1 MQTSFWKD
9 LRYRLEWLLCAA
21 LAWGIPRLP
30 RRLCLA
36 LAHGLGALA
45 YHFDNRGRRVALANL
60 ACVFPER
67 PLAERETIARRS
79 YQNFARTMLDLFWGQ
94 RLTPANWRQY
104 IEVEGDTETFRREA
118 HEYGAVSMCIHWGN
132 FEWSSHAVGFLG
144 VPTLIVAETFKNH
157 RLSALFNGAREI
169 SGHTIIPQ
177 ENSMIRLLKVVK
189 RKGAAGMLVDLTLR
203 PDQAAVPIDAF
214 GRKMCVTF
222 LHAVL
227 AQRGGAR
234 MFPVDGIPLPD
245 GRYRVV
251 INPALPIPPEAT
263 VQEIAQACWDFY
275 ESRIREHPELYMW
288 AYKHWRYRPSAA
300 APETYPF
307 YAHISSKFEKLL
319 AAQPLVAD
327 KKLSPARVEDLT
339 NTSTSSGL
347 SL

>member
-1 MQTSFWKD
+1 MQISFWKD
-9 LRYRLEWLLCAA
+9 LRHRLEWLLCAA
-21 LAWGIPRLP
+21 LASGIPRLP

-36 LAHGLGALA
+36 IANGLGTLA
-45 YHFDNRGRRVALANL
+45 YHIDSRGRRVALANL

-67 PLAERETIARRS
+67 SLDERKAIACRS
-79 YQNFARTMLDLFWGQ
+79 YQNFARTMLDLFWG
-94 RLTPANWRQY
+94 RNLTPENWQRW
-104 IEVEGDTETFRREA
+104 IEVQADADMFRREVSE
-118 HEYGAVSMCIHWGN
+118 HGAVSMCIHWGN

-144 VPTLIVAETFKNH
+144 VPTLIVAETFKNP

-203 PDQAAVPIDAF
+203 PDQAAVPINAF

-234 MFPVDGIPLPD
+234 MFPVDGIPLSD
-245 GRYRVV
+245 GRCRIV
-251 INPALPIPPEAT
+251 INPALEIPSDAS
-263 VQEIAQACWDFY
+263 VQQIAQACWDFY

-288 AYKHWRYRPSAA
+288 AYKHWRYRPRDA
-300 APETYPF
+300 APEDYPF
-307 YAHISSKFEKLL
+307 YANVSSKFEKLL
-319 AAQPLVAD
+319 VANSSAAKNV
-327 KKLSPARVEDLT
+327 
-339 NTSTSSGL
+339 
-347 SL
+347 